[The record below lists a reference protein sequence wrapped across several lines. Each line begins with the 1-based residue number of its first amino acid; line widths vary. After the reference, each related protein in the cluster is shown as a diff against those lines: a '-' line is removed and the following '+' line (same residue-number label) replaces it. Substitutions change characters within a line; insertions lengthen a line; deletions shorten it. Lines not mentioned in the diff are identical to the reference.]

1 MEHNLLSLNVWL
13 YIMDRYVVQINLKNS
28 EGIDVNQ
35 WVLKTDEQLTLDY
48 IDLYIYKWNS
58 CYYIHT

>member
-1 MEHNLLSLNVWL
+1 
-13 YIMDRYVVQINLKNS
+13 MDRYVVQINLKNS

-48 IDLYIYKWNS
+48 IDLYIYK
-58 CYYIHT
+58 

>member
-13 YIMDRYVVQINLKNS
+13 YIMDRYVVQNNLKNK

-35 WVLKTDEQLTLDY
+35 WVLKTDEQLTFDY
-48 IDLYIYKWNS
+48 IDLYI
-58 CYYIHT
+58 

>member
-1 MEHNLLSLNVWL
+1 
-13 YIMDRYVVQINLKNS
+13 MDRYVVQNNLKNS

-48 IDLYIYKWNS
+48 IDLYIYK
-58 CYYIHT
+58 